1 MSRTA
6 AFVAVSKSEL
16 EKLLVDAAN
25 VGKFFVERL
34 EAQDKSQV
42 LDIDKS
48 WHGIHFLLTGE
59 QYGGEPPASLP
70 ILGGVEF
77 GPQIY
82 YGPARYLT
90 PEQVQE
96 ASAHLAATPIETL
109 KERYKPQ
116 ALESA
121 DIYPTGMWES
131 EGDQAFD
138 YLAHWYVL
146 LGSFYA
152 RAATRDQ
159 AMLLAIV

>member
-6 AFVAVSKSEL
+6 AFVALSKSEL
-16 EKLLVDAAN
+16 EKLLVDPAS
-25 VGKFFVERL
+25 VGEFFLEHL

-59 QYGGEPPASLP
+59 QHGGEPPASLP
-70 ILGGVEF
+70 VLGGVEF
-77 GPQIY
+77 GPEIS
-82 YGPARYLT
+82 YGAARYLT
-90 PEQVQE
+90 ADQVKE
-96 ASAHLAATPIETL
+96 AAAHLAATPVERL
-109 KERYKPQ
+109 KERYQPQ
-116 ALESA
+116 ALEDE

-138 YLAHWYVL
+138 YLAHWYEL
-146 LGSFYA
+146 LRSFYA